1 MNENDV
7 INNMIKFIEEKKRQL
22 QAEKMLGESS
32 AKNDIVKAI
41 LDELDKE
48 ISKEISNENKQNWIW
63 KL

>member
-7 INNMIKFIEEKKRQL
+7 INNMIKFIEEKERQL

-48 ISKEISNENKQNWIW
+48 ISKEVSNENKQN
-63 KL
+63 